1 MSKSTGKIIGV
12 IIGLALGRFRAWPL
26 AVVGL
31 VIGHLYDI
39 GFFSKKTTPGDSE
52 NSSNTNR
59 PVVDANPYV
68 VLDIPETASL
78 EEIEQAYRRKIS
90 DYHPDK
96 VANAAPELKELAE
109 LRAREIN
116 AAFDELQKLR
126 KQP

>member
-1 MSKSTGKIIGV
+1 
-12 IIGLALGRFRAWPL
+12 
-26 AVVGL
+26 
-31 VIGHLYDI
+31 
-39 GFFSKKTTPGDSE
+39 
-52 NSSNTNR
+52 
-59 PVVDANPYV
+59 V